1 MVQKITEDNF
11 ETLVEQAGTPVLVD
25 FWAPWCGPCRA
36 MGPVMDRIAAAY
48 SGKVVVGKL
57 DTEDQDNLARRFEV
71 SSIPYLAVFSGG
83 NIVWSHTGAM
93 PEASVRKALDEV
105 LTGGTTR

>member
-48 SGKVVVGKL
+48 SGEL
-57 DTEDQDNLARRFEV
+57 PRR
-71 SSIPYLAVFSGG
+71 
-83 NIVWSHTGAM
+83 
-93 PEASVRKALDEV
+93 
-105 LTGGTTR
+105 